1 MAEKLQSKSLSP
13 KDWRSTL
20 KSFIKPTFSS
30 NIPTLEAN
38 GHIVTD
44 DYEKANV
51 FNTFFQNQTI
61 LDDSN
66 AILPQLPPASYNT
79 QLSSIVLTP
88 LEVESIL
95 QTLKTGKASG
105 PNGLNNRV
113 LKELSKELSTPFCT
127 LFNQSLQCGIFPK
140 TYKDA
145 HVSPVPKKGD
155 LSLSSNYRPIS
166 LLNSESNV
174 FERVVFKHLLVF
186 NHLQNNNMLSSL
198 QSGFIPGDSTVNQLT
213 YLYHIS
219 CEALD
224 AQKEVR
230 AVFCDISKAFDR
242 VWHAGLVHKL
252 KAAGV
257 AGEAL
262 SWFRN
267 YLSNRRQRVV
277 LPGASSDWAFIRAGV
292 PQGSILG
299 PLLFL
304 VYINDIVE
312 DIGSHIR

>member
-13 KDWRSTL
+13 KDWWSTL

-30 NIPTLEAN
+30 NIPPLEAN

-66 AILPQLPPASYNT
+66 AILPQLPPPSYNT
-79 QLSSIVLTP
+79 QLSCIVLTP

-127 LFNQSLQCGIFPK
+127 LFNQSLQCRIFPK

-155 LSLSSNYRPIS
+155 LSLSSSYRPIS
-166 LLNSESNV
+166 LLNSESKV
-174 FERVVFKHLLVF
+174 F
-186 NHLQNNNMLSSL
+186 
-198 QSGFIPGDSTVNQLT
+198 
-213 YLYHIS
+213 
-219 CEALD
+219 
-224 AQKEVR
+224 
-230 AVFCDISKAFDR
+230 
-242 VWHAGLVHKL
+242 
-252 KAAGV
+252 
-257 AGEAL
+257 
-262 SWFRN
+262 
-267 YLSNRRQRVV
+267 
-277 LPGASSDWAFIRAGV
+277 
-292 PQGSILG
+292 
-299 PLLFL
+299 
-304 VYINDIVE
+304 
-312 DIGSHIR
+312 